1 MLENSGVNVLE
12 VFEDLIVVF
21 DDGFESLHFELEGPH
36 LGLEPGVLD
45 DWCHGEVRGLPGL
58 PHTCRSI
65 KSTCQL

>member
-1 MLENSGVNVLE
+1 MNVLE

-21 DDGFESLHFELEGPH
+21 DDGFESLRFELEGAH

-45 DWCHGEVRGLPGL
+45 DWCHGEVRVPPGL
-58 PHTCRSI
+58 PHTCRSV